1 MGRTMLRGKDVC
13 ADSVI
18 DVYPWCVAK
27 ERTLDGT
34 AVGGM
39 KCHRSVR
46 LWALAWSW
54 AITGVAA
61 WCIVVT
67 TWWAVAAERRAVATW
82 GVAVTTESTTGRAIP
97 AEAGTWRTVTERTG
111 SIAIAAEVA
120 ARAVIVAA
128 ESTASRPVTVRPCRT
143 ITEGW
148 AWAVAAE

>member
-1 MGRTMLRGKDVC
+1 MQASLTVILYRLR
-13 ADSVI
+13 
-18 DVYPWCVAK
+18 K
-27 ERTLDGT
+27 EHSPVGT

-39 KCHRSVR
+39 KGQPRTR

-67 TWWAVAAERRAVATW
+67 TWWAVAAEGRAVAPW
-82 GVAVTTESTTGRAIP
+82 GVTVTTESTTGRAIP
-97 AEAGTWRTVTERTG
+97 AEAGTWRTVTERSG
-111 SIAIAAEVA
+111 GIAIAAEVA

-128 ESTASRPVTVRPCRT
+128 ESTASRAVTVRPCRT